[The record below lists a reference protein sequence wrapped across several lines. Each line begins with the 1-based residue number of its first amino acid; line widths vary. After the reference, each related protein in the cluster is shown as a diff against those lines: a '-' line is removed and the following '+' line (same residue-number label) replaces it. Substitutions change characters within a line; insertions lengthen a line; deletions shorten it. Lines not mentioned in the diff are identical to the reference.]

1 MFDEKILKEQFSKVL
16 SAKMEHDP
24 LLGKTLEVVV
34 DYRSLDEV
42 NKLGKEISA
51 FLETQKWFTDDINL
65 AVLSKGTDLKIS
77 MEMLDQYIDKYI
89 EVKTQKSFEGQ
100 NNFVIKLTEVHP
112 DHIVG
117 KWNKKG
123 QIRTIKLDLSN
134 INEIEEYIKF

>member
-65 AVLSKGTDLKIS
+65 VVLSKGTDLKIS
-77 MEMLDQYIDKYI
+77 MEMLDQYIEKYI

-100 NNFVIKLTEVHP
+100 NNFVIKLTEVQP
-112 DHIVG
+112 DYIVG

>member
-65 AVLSKGTDLKIS
+65 VVLSKGTDLKIS
-77 MEMLDQYIDKYI
+77 IEMLDQYIDKYI

-100 NNFVIKLTEVHP
+100 NNFVIKLTEVQP

>member
-16 SAKMEHDP
+16 SVKMEHDP

-65 AVLSKGTDLKIS
+65 VVLSKGTDLKIS

-100 NNFVIKLTEVHP
+100 NNFVIKLTEVQL